1 MKRLILIVLAS
12 TVLAG
17 AQAQSVI
24 PDALGGAL
32 VGTVIGGIAGGNCH
46 NQFSGNGAAIGA
58 GIGLAA
64 GTLLGLA
71 KQQTSYP
78 AQPSV
83 YYPAPVAYVQPGY
96 GYAYVPA
103 YATAPVY
110 AAPPPRLND
119 AVGGTLVGAAPARP
133 APQVYRPD
141 YRPANVH
148 QVADAP
154 RVPDAPTF

>member
-12 TVLAG
+12 CGLAV

-46 NQFSGNGAAIGA
+46 NGFSGNGAAIGA
-58 GIGLAA
+58 GVGLAA
-64 GTLLGLA
+64 GAILGTV

-78 AQPSV
+78 SQPYV
-83 YYPAPVAYVQPGY
+83 YYAAPVAYAQPGY
-96 GYAYVPA
+96 GYAY
-103 YATAPVY
+103 APV
-110 AAPPPRLND
+110 
-119 AVGGTLVGAAPARP
+119 
-133 APQVYRPD
+133 
-141 YRPANVH
+141 H
-148 QVADAP
+148 QIADAP